1 MTESERG
8 LATAQ
13 TVLRIAFGVT
23 AFLAGLDK
31 FFNLLADWPAYL
43 APAVGAMVPLQAA
56 TLMKVVGV
64 IEMVAGLVV
73 LSKQTRLG
81 AYVVTAWLTLI
92 AVQLLLTGKYFDLA
106 VRDLVMA
113 CGAFTLAKL
122 TEWRA
127 SVPVRSTA
135 AARSSLAHA

>member
-13 TVLRIAFGVT
+13 TVLRIAFGAT

-43 APAVGAMVPLQAA
+43 APALAGMLPLSAA
-56 TLMKVVGV
+56 TFMKVVGV
-64 IEMVAGLVV
+64 IEMTAGLVV

-81 AYVVTAWLTLI
+81 AYVVTAWLALI

-127 SVPVRSTA
+127 TVPARTAAPARST
-135 AARSSLAHA
+135 LAHA

>member
-8 LATAQ
+8 VATAQ

-43 APAVGAMVPLQAA
+43 APGVTAMLPLQAA

-81 AYVVTAWLTLI
+81 AYVA
-92 AVQLLLTGKYFDLA
+92 AQPDL
-106 VRDLVMA
+106 
-113 CGAFTLAKL
+113 
-122 TEWRA
+122 
-127 SVPVRSTA
+127 
-135 AARSSLAHA
+135 